1 MRVLVYPHM
10 MEIGGS
16 QLNAIELARETVAH
30 GHEVILFGPDG
41 ELVPLARSWGLEYQ
55 ISPEPRWPSPRNIR
69 AVNRLVAT
77 RGIDLVHGYEW
88 GPAVELAYGPH
99 LRHRIPV
106 VVTVMS
112 MSVPDHI
119 PQHLPL
125 LVGTRD
131 LFEGQRGRR
140 PSVSVMEPPVDTD
153 ANSVHAVR
161 PGRESWGIDD
171 AQIVVGVVC
180 RMVDEHDKAAGVLA
194 AIAGIDALADV
205 YPLTLLVT
213 GDGDR
218 LAEVTTAA
226 ETVNARHG
234 RNVVIV
240 TGALSDPRPVYA
252 TSDIIFG
259 MGSSAIKG
267 LSFGKPL
274 IVQGQHGFWQLLDSS
289 TLPMFLTQGWFGS
302 EGRGVLD
309 FTAAL
314 LPLLQSESLRRELGE
329 FGRTVAVDRFSLSRA
344 GAQLETVYRDAID
357 VRSSV
362 TSQSISLSRAA
373 VELAKFGI
381 VISRYNRSRRTNPH
395 VSEHR
400 ALPETQ
406 MEAVE

>member
-1 MRVLVYPHM
+1 MRVLIYPHM

-16 QLNAIELARETVAH
+16 QLTAIELARETAAL
-30 GHEVILFGPDG
+30 GHEVVLFGPDG

-55 ISPEPRWPSPRNIR
+55 ISPEPRWPSPRNIQ
-69 AVNRLVAT
+69 AVNRLVAA
-77 RGIDLVHGYEW
+77 RRIDVVHGYEW

-99 LRHRIPV
+99 VRYGVPV

-131 LFEGQRGRR
+131 LCEGQRGRR

-153 ANSVHAVR
+153 ANSLHAVR
-161 PGRESWGIDD
+161 PDREAWRIDD

-205 YPLTLLVT
+205 YPLTLLVA

-218 LAEVTTAA
+218 LPEVKTAA
-226 ETVNARHG
+226 DAVNARHG
-234 RNVVIV
+234 RSVVIT

-274 IVQGQHGFWQLLDSS
+274 VVQGQRGFWQLLDSS
-289 TLPMFLTQGWFGS
+289 TLPVFLTQGWFGS
-302 EGRGVLD
+302 EGRGVPD

-314 LPLLQSESLRRELGE
+314 LPLVQSESRRRQLGE
-329 FGRTVAVDRFSLSRA
+329 FGRTVAVDRFSLRRA
-344 GAQLETVYRDAID
+344 GAELEAVYRQAMD

-362 TSQSISLSRAA
+362 TSQAISLSRAA
-373 VELAKFGI
+373 IELAKYGI
-381 VISRYNRSRRTNPH
+381 VITRYNRSRHTRPRAP
-395 VSEHR
+395 EHR
-400 ALPETQ
+400 TLPEIQRETVQ
-406 MEAVE
+406 

>member
-1 MRVLVYPHM
+1 MRVLIYPHM

-16 QLNAIELARETVAH
+16 QLNAIELARETAAR

-41 ELVPLARSWGLEYQ
+41 DLVPIARSWGLEYQ
-55 ISPEPRWPSPRNIR
+55 LSPEPRWPSPRNIQ
-69 AVNRLVAT
+69 AVNRLVAA
-77 RGIDLVHGYEW
+77 RRIDVVHGYEW

-99 LRHRIPV
+99 LRHGVPV

-119 PQHLPL
+119 PQHLPM

-131 LFEGQRGRR
+131 LVEGQRGRR
-140 PSVSVMEPPVDTD
+140 PSVSLMEPPVDTD
-153 ANSVHAVR
+153 ANSVHGMR
-161 PGRESWGIDD
+161 PDREAWGIDN
-171 AQIVVGVVC
+171 AQIIVGVVC

-194 AIAGIDALADV
+194 AIAGIDALADA

-218 LAEVTTAA
+218 LAELNTAA
-226 ETVNARHG
+226 GAVNARHG
-234 RNVVIV
+234 RSVVIM
-240 TGALSDPRPVYA
+240 TGALTDPRSVYA
-252 TSDIIFG
+252 ASDIVFG

-289 TLPMFLTQGWFGS
+289 TLPVFLRQGWFGS
-302 EGRGVLD
+302 EGLGVPD

-314 LPLLQSESLRRELGE
+314 LPLLQSESLRRQLGE

-362 TSQSISLSRAA
+362 TSQALSLSRAA
-373 VELAKFGI
+373 IELAKFGV
-381 VISRYNRSRRTNPH
+381 VITRHDRSRRANPRAP
-395 VSEHR
+395 EHR
-400 ALPETQ
+400 TLPESQ